1 MDRLSLDDV
10 ASAAGV
16 SSFYF
21 CKLSKQTT
29 SMTFTEYVNRKRVE
43 CAQAALLKPQER
55 ITEIAFEVGYKS
67 LSQFNRSFLKYA
79 GEFRK
84 RMKASPGQDTSV
96 VAC

>member
-1 MDRLSLDDV
+1 
-10 ASAAGV
+10 
-16 SSFYF
+16 
-21 CKLSKQTT
+21 
-29 SMTFTEYVNRKRVE
+29 VNRKRVE